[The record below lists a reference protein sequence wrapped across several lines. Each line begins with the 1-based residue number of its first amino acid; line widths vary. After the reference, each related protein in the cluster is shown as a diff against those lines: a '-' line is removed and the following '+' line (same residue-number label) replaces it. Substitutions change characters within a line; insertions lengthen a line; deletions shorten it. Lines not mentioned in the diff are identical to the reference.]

1 MRAPLRRVG
10 VRRMKKVSSLLLFL
24 LTAATLR
31 AGEGMW
37 MPQQVPQLAQELRK
51 AGMKIDPA
59 RFADLTGDPMGAVIS
74 LGGCTAS
81 FVSPDGLAVTNHH
94 CAEGS
99 IQFNSSPE
107 HDYLNDGFLAKTREQ
122 ELRAAPTQRI
132 WVTTN
137 IEDVTAR
144 ITGNMDAK
152 LSDVEREK
160 EIDRREKALVDE
172 IEKQAGVNARVA
184 AFFEGSQYLRITQ
197 MEIRDVRLVYAPA
210 SGVGVFGGETDN
222 WMWPRH
228 TGDFSFLRAYV
239 GPDGKPASYSP
250 KNVPYHPTHWLKVAT
265 GDLDAGDFVIVAGYP
280 GRTFRYYT
288 EYEVRGARDFRYP
301 TVIRYATELNRI
313 LNEAGKDSREI
324 QIKNASRIR
333 SNDNTLKN
341 YTGTLETLRSGDI
354 IGQRHQREAE
364 LAAFI
369 STHPKY
375 AGVMEKIRAL
385 DEEKDATRERDALLT
400 WLARSSPMLGQAQRV
415 WRNALEKSKADLE
428 RPNDYRERNAEELLQ
443 MSARAQKQIDRAS
456 DRAALRFFL
465 TEATKLPANQRIV
478 GLDQL
483 MGNQSV
489 DAYLDKLY
497 ATTKIDDGDARR
509 AMYGETAAQLKA
521 RGDGMVD
528 LAAAL
533 VQLTV
538 ANEERDDRIGGAM
551 SRVRPLYLEALR
563 EMTGGR
569 LYPDANST
577 LRVTFGE
584 VEGYT
589 PRDGVRYT
597 PQTTLSG
604 VVKKD
609 TGSGEFNSPKG
620 LLAAARAKKTGGYID
635 PELGDVPVN
644 FLSTVDTTGG
654 NSGSPTLNANGE
666 LVGLLFDGNYEALG
680 SDFLFNPEL
689 TRSIHVD
696 IRYALWVMDA
706 VDGAQNLLREMGVQP
721 RY

>member
-1 MRAPLRRVG
+1 
-10 VRRMKKVSSLLLFL
+10 MKKLSLVLFL
-24 LTAATLR
+24 AATTVR

-37 MPQQVPQLAQELRK
+37 MPQQVPQLAAELRK

-107 HDYLNDGFLAKTREQ
+107 HDYLNDGFLARTREQ
-122 ELRAAPTQRI
+122 ELRAAPAQRI

-137 IEDVTAR
+137 IEDVTGR
-144 ITGNMDAK
+144 ITGNISAK

-172 IEKQAGVNARVA
+172 IEKQPGLSARVA
-184 AFFEGSQYLRITQ
+184 SFFEGSQYLRITQ

-239 GPDGKPASYSP
+239 GPDGKPAGYSP
-250 KNVPYHPTHWLKVAT
+250 QNVPFHPAHWLKIAT
-265 GDLDAGDFVIVAGYP
+265 GDLDEGDFVIVAGYP
-280 GRTFRYYT
+280 GRTFRYST
-288 EYEVRGARDFRYP
+288 EAEVRNARDFRYP
-301 TVIRYATELNRI
+301 SVIRYATELNRI
-313 LNEAGKDSREI
+313 LNETGKGNREV

-341 YTGTLETLRSGDI
+341 YTGTLETLRAGAI
-354 IGQRHQREAE
+354 VEQRHKREAE

-369 STHPKY
+369 ATHPKY
-375 AGVMEKIRAL
+375 AGLLEKMRAL
-385 DEEKDATRERDALLT
+385 NEEQYATRERDTVLL
-400 WLARSSPMLGQAQRV
+400 WLTRSSPMLSQAQRV

-428 RPNDYRERNAEELLQ
+428 RQSEYRERNAEELMQ
-443 MSARAQKQIDRAS
+443 MSTRAQKQIDRAS

-465 TEATKLPANQRIV
+465 TEATKLPAGQRIAP
-478 GLDQL
+478 LDQL
-483 MGNQSV
+483 MGSQSV
-489 DAYLDKLY
+489 DAFLDKLY
-497 ATTKIDDGDARR
+497 AGTQIDNSETRR
-509 AMYGETAAQLKA
+509 AMYGQTTAQLKA
-521 RGDGMVD
+521 RGDAMLD

-533 VQLTV
+533 AQLSL
-538 ANEERDDRIGGAM
+538 ANEERDNRIGGAM
-551 SRVRPLYLEALR
+551 SRVRPLYMEALR
-563 EMTGGR
+563 ELTGGR

-584 VEGYT
+584 VAGYT

-620 LLAAARAKKTGGYID
+620 LLAAARAKKTAGYID

-680 SDFLFNPEL
+680 SDFLFEPEL

-696 IRYALWVMDA
+696 IRYTLWVMDA

-721 RY
+721 KY

>member
-1 MRAPLRRVG
+1 
-10 VRRMKKVSSLLLFL
+10 MKKVSSLLLFL

>member
-1 MRAPLRRVG
+1 
-10 VRRMKKVSSLLLFL
+10 
-24 LTAATLR
+24 
-31 AGEGMW
+31 MW

-51 AGMKIDPA
+51 AGMKLDPA
-59 RFADLTGDPMGAVIS
+59 RLADLTGDPMGAVIS

-107 HDYLNDGFLAKTREQ
+107 HDYLTDGFLAKTREE
-122 ELRAAPTQRI
+122 ELRAAPTARI

-137 IEDVTAR
+137 IEDVTER
-144 ITGNMDAK
+144 IVGKMPANI
-152 LSDVEREK
+152 SDVDREK
-160 EIDRREKALVDE
+160 EIERREKALVDE
-172 IEKQAGVNARVA
+172 LEKQAGVNARVA
-184 AFFEGSQYLRITQ
+184 SFFEGSQYLRITQ
-197 MEIRDVRLVYAPA
+197 MEIKDVRLVYAPA

-239 GPDGKPASYSP
+239 GPDGKPAGYSP
-250 KNVPYHPTHWLKVAT
+250 KNVPFHPVHWLKVST
-265 GDLDAGDFVIVAGYP
+265 DDLDEGDFVLVAGYP

-288 EYEVRGARDFRYP
+288 EAEVRNARDFRYP
-301 TVIRYATELNRI
+301 AVIRYATELNRI
-313 LNEAGKDSREI
+313 LNESGKDSREI

-341 YTGTLETLRSGDI
+341 YTGTLETL
-354 IGQRHQREAE
+354 QRGGIVDQRQKREAE

-369 STHPKY
+369 ATHPKY
-375 AGVMEKIRAL
+375 AGVLETMRAL
-385 DEEKDATRERDALLT
+385 SAEKDATRERDLLLT
-400 WLARSSPMLGQAQRV
+400 WLGRSSPMLSQAQKV
-415 WRNALEKSKADLE
+415 WRNAVERPKADIE
-428 RPNDYRERNAEELLQ
+428 RPSEYRERNFDELLQ
-443 MSARAQKQIDRAS
+443 ASTRAQKTIDRAS

-465 TEATKLPANQRIV
+465 VEASKLPATQRIAK
-478 GLDQL
+478 LDQL
-483 MGNQSV
+483 VGNDV
-489 DAYLDKLY
+489 DAFLDRVY
-497 ATTKIDDGDARR
+497 ATTKIDDGEARR
-509 AMYGETAAQLKA
+509 AMYGQSTAQLKE
-521 RGDGMVD
+521 RGDGMLD

-533 VQLTV
+533 VQLTM

-551 SRVRPLYLEALR
+551 SRVRPLYLQAMR

-577 LRVTFGE
+577 LRVTFGK

-609 TGSGEFNSPKG
+609 TGSGEFNSPEG
-620 LLAAARAKKTGGYID
+620 LLAAARGRKTAGYVD

-654 NSGSPTLNANGE
+654 NSGSPTLNAKGE

-696 IRYALWVMDA
+696 FRYVLWVMDA
-706 VDGAQNLLREMGVQP
+706 VDGAQNLLREMGVP
-721 RY
+721 PKYGS